1 MALTKINGNNIDTTT
16 EALIKILQLSGT
28 GSYLELPKY
37 TDQTAID
44 NAFASPAI
52 GTIVFNTE
60 EDQAQ
65 IYVADA
71 RQGAAGWSAVGGG
84 GASLGDKSIVRTNA
98 AVIDEDIQIGALS
111 NTDPEFANAFSCGPI
126 TINAGRTVSIDAG
139 SVYTIFGGEGHAAGL
154 TTRTGG

>member
-16 EALIKILQLSGT
+16 EALIKILQLSGS

-37 TDQTAID
+37 TNQTAID
-44 NAFASPAI
+44 AAFGSPAV
-52 GTIVFNTE
+52 GTIVFNQE

-71 RQGAAGWSAVGGG
+71 AQGAAGWAAVGGG
-84 GASLGDKSIVRTNA
+84 GASLGEKSIVRTNA
-98 AVIDEDIQIGALS
+98 AVIDEDLQIGAIS
-111 NTDPEFANAFSCGPI
+111 NPDPEFANAMSIGPI

-139 SVYTIFGGEGHAAGL
+139 SVYTIIGGEGHAAGL
-154 TTRTGG
+154 ATRMGG

>member
-71 RQGAAGWSAVGGG
+71 RQGQAGWSAVGGG

-98 AVIDEDIQIGALS
+98 AVIDEDIQIGAIS

-126 TINAGRTVSIDAG
+126 TINAGKTVSIDAG
-139 SVYTIFGGEGHAAGL
+139 SVYTIFGGEGHAAGFS
-154 TTRTGG
+154 TRTGG

>member
-44 NAFASPAI
+44 SAFASPAI
-52 GTIVFNTE
+52 GTIVFNQE

-65 IYVADA
+65 IYVLTPDKG
-71 RQGAAGWSAVGGG
+71 RQDGQQLVAV
-84 GASLGDKSIVRTNA
+84 V
-98 AVIDEDIQIGALS
+98 
-111 NTDPEFANAFSCGPI
+111 
-126 TINAGRTVSIDAG
+126 
-139 SVYTIFGGEGHAAGL
+139 HH
-154 TTRTGG
+154 